1 MTLTDYYGE
10 LQVTTGVYKVP
21 YKGDAQLLAN
31 YVLDN
36 LPKDWTEQ
44 VNQITNDEDNNFC
57 QTYWAGFDL
66 PQIYK
71 SQLED
76 SIGFSFISECF
87 LWHYR
92 DAIDNAIH
100 RDNTDYIANFDGYW
114 TVIVPIIDAGTR
126 IDMWADDKKTK
137 IDECEYEIG
146 DIVMLANQT
155 HYHSVENKTIDK
167 MGLHFFVDKRL

>member
-1 MTLTDYYGE
+1 
-10 LQVTTGVYKVP
+10 VTTGVYKLP
-21 YKGDAQLLAN
+21 YKGDAHELCK

-44 VNQITNDEDNNFC
+44 INQVTYNEEKEFS
-57 QTYWAGFDL
+57 QTYWASFDL
-66 PQIYK
+66 PQKYK
-71 SQLED
+71 DVLEE
-76 SIGFSFISECF
+76 SIGYNFISDCF

-114 TVIVPIIDAGTR
+114 TVIVPIIDAETR

-137 IDECEYEIG
+137 IDECEYEMG
-146 DIVMLANQT
+146 DVVMLANQT
-155 HYHSVENKTIDK
+155 HWHSVENKTIDK
-167 MGLHFFVDKRL
+167 MSLHFFVDKPL